1 MPIERRKSRVVHK
14 GSVPIGGDAPIAVQ
28 SMTTTHTDDL
38 GATVAQIHALEALG
52 CEIIRVAVPH
62 RRAAEAI
69 AEIKPRIHIPLIADI
84 HFSHRLALAAIEAGA
99 DGIRI
104 NPGNLKKKEHVE
116 AVVAKAAEHHIPI
129 RIGVNSGSVRPREQ
143 LQVAPDERELV
154 PLMVE
159 QALSYAQWFEG
170 LGFRDIVLSV
180 KASDPLAT
188 VEAYRA
194 VAAACDY
201 PLHIGVT
208 AAGPPEVGI
217 IKSAIGLG
225 ILLSDGI
232 GDTIRVSLTG
242 PPHPEVTAA
251 YEILAALGLRGRRS
265 PEIISCPTCGRC
277 EIDLVRLVGQ
287 VTEALRDAPPWLR
300 VAVMG
305 CVVNGPGEASDAD
318 IGVAG
323 GKGFG
328 YIFRRGELIRK
339 VPAEELAA
347 ELLAEI
353 RRLDQSP

>member
-1 MPIERRKSRVVHK
+1 MPIQRRKSRVVHK

-28 SMTTTHTDDL
+28 SMTTTHTDDVE
-38 GATVAQIHALEALG
+38 ATVEQIHALEALG

-62 RRAAEAI
+62 GAAAEAI
-69 AEIKPRIHIPLIADI
+69 AAIRPRIHIPLIADI

-159 QALSYAQWFEG
+159 QGLAYAEWFER

-180 KASDPLAT
+180 KASDPLST

-201 PLHIGVT
+201 PLHLGVT
-208 AAGPPEVGI
+208 AAGPPEIGI
-217 IKSAIGLG
+217 IKSAIALG
-225 ILLSDGI
+225 ILLAEGI
-232 GDTIRVSLTG
+232 GDTVRVSLTG

-251 YEILAALGLRGRRS
+251 YEILAALGLRGRRR

-277 EIDLVRLVGQ
+277 EIDLVGLVRE
-287 VTEALRDAPPWLR
+287 VTEALRDAPPTLR

-305 CVVNGPGEASDAD
+305 CVVNGPGEARDAD

-323 GKGFG
+323 AKGFG
-328 YIFRRGELIRK
+328 YIFRRGELVRK
-339 VPAEELAA
+339 VPADRLAA

-353 RRLDQSP
+353 RKLGNTQ

>member
-242 PPHPEVTAA
+242 PPHPE
-251 YEILAALGLRGRRS
+251 
-265 PEIISCPTCGRC
+265 C